1 MEYGSLIPGANDS
14 LYGTEEEES
23 GELTHQYLTFSVAGG
38 EYGIDILDTH
48 EILKPVPVTR
58 LPNVESDVLG
68 VINLRG
74 NIIPII
80 DLNEKFQNRF
90 SDLELQSRIVVVY
103 YKGKYTGLLV
113 DRVLE
118 VAQVPESGLEGAG
131 VRGLSNQYIQGVGRS
146 ESRLFLILNLD
157 VLTNLELPTEL

>member
-1 MEYGSLIPGANDS
+1 MEYGSLIPGAND

-90 SDLELQSRIVVVY
+90 SDLELQSRIVVVN

-157 VLTNLELPTEL
+157 VLTNLEFPAEK